1 MLIALRLTQRLW
13 LSFLRRLSNRF
24 NANFSAFVDLNNH
37 LRSLESTAQIRE
49 SYLSL
54 LNYIERRVA
63 VWFLKTKSSFILINP
78 ISFSINSKQAIQ
90 SKLHRQPFMSSY
102 NLSLKS

>member
-24 NANFSAFVDLNNH
+24 NVNFSAFVDLNNH

-49 SYLSL
+49 SYL

-63 VWFLKTKSSFILINP
+63 VWFLKTKSSFILINQ

>member
-24 NANFSAFVDLNNH
+24 NANFSAFADLNNH

-49 SYLSL
+49 SYL

-90 SKLHRQPFMSSY
+90 SKLHRQPFMSPY